1 MAGSAIWQTVND
13 PGTTILALDAHGGDQ
28 GLAVSVP
35 AALAALQAD
44 ARLRLVLVGDEVG
57 LEKALE
63 SALEA
68 VPKAHP
74 KVGSSAGS
82 ELLSRL
88 ELQHAASVVPM
99 DAKPAAVLRRGQDSS
114 LWRVFELAA
123 TGRAHAC
130 ISGGNTAAMMLI
142 GVKLLGMLPGIQ
154 RPALMAYVP
163 NLRSHT
169 GLLDLGANLSVSAR
183 QLAQFAVMGA
193 VTAREVEGI
202 AEPRVG
208 LLNVGH
214 EDGKGHQT
222 VRQAHGLLKDL
233 PLNYAGFIE
242 GHDIFDGTVDIAVCD
257 GFAGNLVLKSTEGL
271 ARMLMQEF
279 KQAFNDNLMSRAGAV
294 LAGPSL
300 RRMLAHLDP
309 AAHNGAPLLGLNGV
323 AIKSHGSSDRKG
335 LTRAILEAGREAR
348 RQVHKRIESSI
359 REYQLEAAE

>member
-1 MAGSAIWQTVND
+1 VSG
-13 PGTTILALDAHGGDQ
+13 PEKTTLALDAHGGDQ

-35 AALAALQAD
+35 AALSALVAD
-44 ARLRLVLVGDEVG
+44 ERLEIRLVGDRSG
-57 LEKALE
+57 LE
-63 SALEA
+63 SALAESLGA
-68 VPKAHP
+68 APRRDWVMAE
-74 KVGSSAGS
+74 SAAARIRI
-82 ELLSRL
+82 E
-88 ELQHAASVVPM
+88 HATSVIAM
-99 DAKPAAVLRRGQDSS
+99 DAKPAAVLRRGRDSS
-114 LWRVFELAA
+114 MWKAFELAA
-123 TGRAHAC
+123 DGQADAC
-130 ISGGNTAAMMLI
+130 VSGGNTAAMMLI
-142 GVKLLGMLPGIQ
+142 GVKLLGLLPGIQ

-163 NLRSHT
+163 NRNGHT
-169 GLLDLGANLSVSAR
+169 GLLDLGANLQVSAS

-193 VTAREVEGI
+193 VTAREVEAI

-222 VRQAHGLLKDL
+222 VKEAHQLLKEL
-233 PLNYAGFIE
+233 PLNYVGFIE

-271 ARMLMQEF
+271 ARMLVKEF
-279 KQAFNDNLMSRAGAV
+279 KGALGHSLASRAGAV

-348 RQVHKRIESSI
+348 RQVHRRIEASI
-359 REYQLEAAE
+359 REYQLEASA